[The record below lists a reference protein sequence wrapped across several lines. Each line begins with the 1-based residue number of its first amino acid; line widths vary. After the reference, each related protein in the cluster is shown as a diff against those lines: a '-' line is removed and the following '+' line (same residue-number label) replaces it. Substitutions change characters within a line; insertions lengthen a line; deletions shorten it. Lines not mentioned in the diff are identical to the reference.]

1 MNKKLAQLI
10 FLSNRINRQHVQLVV
25 VILSLAMLILG
36 IGAPSDGGG
45 PTRGRLVGGV

>member
-1 MNKKLAQLI
+1 MNTKLGKLA
-10 FLSNRINRQHVQLVV
+10 FLGNRLNRQHVQLAI

-45 PTRGRLVGGV
+45 ATRIKF